1 MSKNSNGCSSSVP
14 IIVVKHAAE
23 TFPSAD
29 PAFGQTDLVSGFDD
43 LPAAPLMVPLFVIVD
58 EILVHDMPKVV
69 LSKEHQPVNRL
80 ALERTIEPLQI
91 QRCSSARSAMC
102 GPVELRLQPT
112 NAESSHET
120 PHLGP

>member
-1 MSKNSNGCSSSVP
+1 VEAVEYVSVGGCSRTTGCSGWIPVVSKNSNGSSSSVP
-14 IIVVKHAAE
+14 IIVVEHAAE

-80 ALERTIEPLQI
+80 ALERTMEPLQI
-91 QRCSSARSAMC
+91 RVAVRR
-102 GPVELRLQPT
+102 P
-112 NAESSHET
+112 
-120 PHLGP
+120 